1 MEIHQ
6 SELELLSKRVQKF
19 ESQNRRW
26 KLASML
32 FGLSTIALVVIAFA
46 RLLLPG
52 NP

>member
-6 SELELLSKRVQKF
+6 SEMELLSKRVQKL

-26 KLASML
+26 KLAML